1 MNDND
6 IYSIDFTRSL
16 PPVLKNDPKMI
27 ALARTIAEQ
36 LQVTARH
43 VVGGRLFPVLR
54 SAVVKNDRAFVP
66 GPGNPKLQ
74 NVRVFV
80 AVVKN
85 GRQVPLDLRFE
96 VH

>member
-36 LQVTARH
+36 LQVTA
-43 VVGGRLFPVLR
+43 GRSKRTSFT
-54 SAVVKNDRAFVP
+54 P
-66 GPGNPKLQ
+66 GLMNLT
-74 NVRVFV
+74 NR
-80 AVVKN
+80 
-85 GRQVPLDLRFE
+85 PLTFSPMIFTSIGTTILTR
-96 VH
+96 